1 MFEKFYKLISNDIG
15 IDLGTSN
22 TLVYLKGHGIVV
34 NEPSVVAVNMKTSQ
48 ILAVGTKAKEML
60 GRTPGHIKAIRPL
73 VDGVI
78 SDFEVTEEM
87 LSYLI
92 NKADKISKK
101 FARPRV
107 LIGVPTGT
115 TNVETRA
122 VYDAA
127 RSAGAREV
135 FLVEEPMAAAIGIR
149 LPIKDPVGSM
159 IIDIGGGTTDI
170 AVISLGGV
178 VKSKNLKIA
187 GDRLNNDIITYM
199 RDEFKIL
206 IGERTAEMIKISI
219 GSVLPGEYMETEVHG
234 RDLLTGLP
242 RAVVVTDSDIRE
254 AITPSVRGLVEGVK
268 DMLETTPPEILSD
281 IMHRGIT
288 LSGGGALIPGL
299 DQLLQRVLKIPVYVV
314 EDPLSAVARGTGVI
328 LDNIPF
334 YKEVL
339 IVNQDKIMMSN
350 YNSILIENIN
360 LKEILGRKNEK
371 TAMILAA
378 VLSKPNQSPYD
389 TIIID
394 AGTKQGLKTG
404 DVIFALGNI
413 PIGRVS
419 NVYPN
424 SSKVILFSNSGEK
437 MQVVI
442 SGKDV
447 FMEVVGRGGGNFEMI
462 LPRDFILVKGDQ
474 VVLPG
479 ITSYVL
485 GIVETIISDPRD
497 PFVKA
502 LLVSPANIQE
512 LKFVQVELQK

>member
-1 MFEKFYKLISNDIG
+1 MFEKLYKLISNYIG

-22 TLVYLKGHGIVV
+22 TLVYLKGHGIVI
-34 NEPSVVAVNMKTSQ
+34 NEPSVVAVNIKTNQ
-48 ILAVGTKAKEML
+48 ILAVGAKAKEML

-92 NKADKISKK
+92 NKADKMSKK
-101 FARPRV
+101 LARPRV
-107 LIGVPTGT
+107 LVGVPTGT

-135 FLVEEPMAAAIGIR
+135 FLVEEPMAAAIGVR

-206 IGERTAEMIKISI
+206 IGERTAEMVKIAI
-219 GSVLPGEYMETEVHG
+219 GSVLPSSEYMETEVHG
-234 RDLLTGLP
+234 RDILTGLP
-242 RAVVVTDSDIRE
+242 HAVVVTDSDIRE
-254 AITPSVRGLVEGVK
+254 ALALSIRELCEGVK

-281 IMHRGIT
+281 IMHKGIT
-288 LSGGGALIPGL
+288 LSGGGALLPGL
-299 DQLLQRVLKIPVYVV
+299 DQLLGRVLKIPVYVV

-328 LDNIPF
+328 LDDMSF

-339 IVNQDKIMMSN
+339 IGNQD
-350 YNSILIENIN
+350 E
-360 LKEILGRKNEK
+360 
-371 TAMILAA
+371 
-378 VLSKPNQSPYD
+378 
-389 TIIID
+389 
-394 AGTKQGLKTG
+394 
-404 DVIFALGNI
+404 
-413 PIGRVS
+413 
-419 NVYPN
+419 
-424 SSKVILFSNSGEK
+424 
-437 MQVVI
+437 
-442 SGKDV
+442 
-447 FMEVVGRGGGNFEMI
+447 
-462 LPRDFILVKGDQ
+462 LP
-474 VVLPG
+474 
-479 ITSYVL
+479 
-485 GIVETIISDPRD
+485 PR
-497 PFVKA
+497 
-502 LLVSPANIQE
+502 
-512 LKFVQVELQK
+512 